1 MNILRY
7 QPKLLCMISLKTIRL
22 NKLASGVKKKPQR
35 DKLFKENQLPHGAI
49 LSGRE
54 SKKFER

>member
-22 NKLASGVKKKPQR
+22 NKLASGVKKKTPARQA
-35 DKLFKENQLPHGAI
+35 F
-49 LSGRE
+49 
-54 SKKFER
+54 